1 MSIQQSINQA
11 ISGSLYLLGQSTLFR
26 TLKEERDLKV
36 QRDRLEK
43 EAKLKVPRDKGV
55 NTPQPQEQEVQNAP
69 VLPVQQDVSADT
81 VQAEKK
87 DTHRDFAYSQQVA
100 EFDPQ
105 QYLQTTGRDFAY
117 SQQVADFDLQ
127 QHLQRKVAEASRTEQ
142 LSREFR
148 GQLTGRGDTLG

>member
-1 MSIQQSINQA
+1 MSIQQSVNQA

-43 EAKLKVPRDKGV
+43 EAKLNAPRDKGV
-55 NTPQPQEQEVQNAP
+55 NTPQPQEQEVQNAQDESAAP
-69 VLPVQQDVSADT
+69 GQPEGNMAEESTPKREFPYAQQI
-81 VQAEKK
+81 
-87 DTHRDFAYSQQVA
+87 
-100 EFDPQ
+100 
-105 QYLQTTGRDFAY
+105 
-117 SQQVADFDLQ
+117 ADFDLQ
-127 QHLQRKVAEASRTEQ
+127 QHLQSRVAEASRTEQ

>member
-11 ISGSLYLLGQSTLFR
+11 IRGSLYLLGQSTLFR
-26 TLKEERDLKV
+26 TLREERDLKV

-43 EAKLKVPRDKGV
+43 EAKLNAPRDKGV

-69 VLPVQQDVSADT
+69 VVPVQQDSSADT
-81 VQAEKK
+81 IQTEKK
-87 DTHRDFAYSQQVA
+87 NTPRDFAYSSQIA

-117 SQQVADFDLQ
+117 SQQIADFDLQ

-142 LSREFR
+142 LSREYR
-148 GQLTGRGDTLG
+148 E

>member
-43 EAKLKVPRDKGV
+43 EAKLNVPRDKGV

-69 VLPVQQDVSADT
+69 VLPVQQDGSADT
-81 VQAEKK
+81 SQAEEK
-87 DTHRDFAYSQQVA
+87 DTTREFEYSSQIA
-100 EFDPQ
+100 E
-105 QYLQTTGRDFAY
+105 
-117 SQQVADFDLQ
+117 FDLQ

-142 LSREFR
+142 LSREYR